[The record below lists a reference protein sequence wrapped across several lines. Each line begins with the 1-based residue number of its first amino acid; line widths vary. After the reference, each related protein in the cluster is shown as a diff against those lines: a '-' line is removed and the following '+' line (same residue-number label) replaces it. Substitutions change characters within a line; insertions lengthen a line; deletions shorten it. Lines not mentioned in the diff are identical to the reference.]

1 MVVFSF
7 TIICLIV
14 RNFYRIRSGSI
25 IHSSWRFL
33 VFRHKFPAIPKC
45 TQTIP
50 FVGLSRVYDKA
61 VINQLFRNNFPNI
74 LFEGV
79 QNSVKVLNIT
89 ENKGSFEGAC
99 NRLYF
104 LFQMCI
110 GFHLGEGGGGISKG
124 AILAV
129 MSICLVPNCSEW
141 TLLALV
147 FIQTP

>member
-79 QNSVKVLNIT
+79 QNSVKVLNILST
-89 ENKGSFEGAC
+89 
-99 NRLYF
+99 LTW
-104 LFQMCI
+104 
-110 GFHLGEGGGGISKG
+110 GGISKG